1 MADLRIAGITKSFGV
16 YQALQGI
23 DLQVA
28 EQEFLVLLG
37 ASGCGK
43 STLLRV
49 IAGLETA
56 DRGSVHVGDRRI
68 DTLAPRDRHLSMVFQ
83 NYAVFP
89 HLTVFENIA
98 FGLRMQRKDD
108 PFVQRKVREV
118 AELVHLEALLQRYSG
133 QLSGGQRQR
142 VALARALAVE
152 PAVILMDEPLS
163 NLDALLRLEMR
174 AELKTILAQS
184 RATTVY
190 VTHDQVEAM
199 SMADRIA
206 VMNAGVIEQCDT
218 PLKIYRNPAT
228 TFVAGFMGTPPMNFL
243 PAREVAP
250 GQYQVRGYTCA
261 GPQGHG
267 QLTLG
272 IRPEDLR
279 PAETGLVVRAQ
290 VIEPLG
296 AQTLVTQLAEGQVI
310 RVALPSDFPVTQG
323 QALVLQPDPRRLRWY
338 DAAGKRVSAPSQG

>member
-1 MADLRIAGITKSFGV
+1 MADLRIAGIAKSFGTF
-16 YQALQGI
+16 QALQGI
-23 DLQVA
+23 DLQVG

-56 DRGSVHVGDRRI
+56 DHGSVHVGDRRI

-89 HLTVFENIA
+89 HLSVFENIA
-98 FGLRMQRKDD
+98 FGLRMQRK
-108 PFVQRKVREV
+108 PENFIQAKVREV
-118 AELVHLEALLQRYSG
+118 AELVHLEALLERYSG

-184 RATTVY
+184 RATTIY

-218 PLKIYRNPAT
+218 PLAIYRNPAT

-243 PAREVAP
+243 PAQAVSP
-250 GQYQVRGYTCA
+250 GRYQVRGQVLD
-261 GPQGHG
+261 GPPGHA

-279 PAETGLVVRAQ
+279 PAAEGLAVRVQ

-296 AQTLVTQLAEGQVI
+296 AQTLVTHLADGQVI
-310 RVALPSDFPVTQG
+310 RVALPSDFPLTLG
-323 QALVLQPDPRRLRWY
+323 QELRLQPDPRRLRWY
-338 DAAGKRVSAPSQG
+338 DASGKLVTAPSPT

>member
-1 MADLRIAGITKSFGV
+1 
-16 YQALQGI
+16 
-23 DLQVA
+23 
-28 EQEFLVLLG
+28 
-37 ASGCGK
+37 
-43 STLLRV
+43 
-49 IAGLETA
+49 
-56 DRGSVHVGDRRI
+56 
-68 DTLAPRDRHLSMVFQ
+68 
-83 NYAVFP
+83 
-89 HLTVFENIA
+89 
-98 FGLRMQRKDD
+98 
-108 PFVQRKVREV
+108 
-118 AELVHLEALLQRYSG
+118 
-133 QLSGGQRQR
+133 
-142 VALARALAVE
+142 
-152 PAVILMDEPLS
+152 MDEPLS

-218 PLKIYRNPAT
+218 PLAIYRHPAT

-243 PAREVAP
+243 PAHEVAP

-296 AQTLVTQLAEGQVI
+296 AQTLVTELAEGQIV
-310 RVALPSDFPVTQG
+310 RVALPSDLPVTQG
-323 QALVLQPDPRRLRWY
+323 QALVLQPDPRRLCWY

>member
-1 MADLRIAGITKSFGV
+1 MADLRIAGITKSFGA

-56 DRGSVHVGDRRI
+56 DRGSVHMGDRRI

-98 FGLRMQRKDD
+98 FGLRMQRKDENL
-108 PFVQRKVREV
+108 VQRKVREV

-152 PAVILMDEPLS
+152 PEVILMDEPLS

-218 PLKIYRNPAT
+218 PLEIYRNPAT

-250 GQYQVRGYTCA
+250 GQYQVLGYACA

-279 PAETGLVVRAQ
+279 PDATGLVVRAQ

-296 AQTLVTQLAEGQVI
+296 AQTLVTQLAQGQVI

-323 QALVLQPDPRRLRWY
+323 QALVFQPDPRRLRWY